1 MKKLIFSATGFPAD
15 IKTLQ
20 TLQDNTLNAVKGFAR
35 QHENYTVLYGME
47 LNPAGTVISAGAFV
61 FNGEIIPFLES
72 TVGETIT
79 INEVIEYGD
88 YNTNPTSNL
97 STENLPTYSFKSAQ
111 VGTGGV
117 HTFSTNQLKRYV
129 NERVIAQG
137 VVEDADIWWGDIP
150 STGALVIV
158 NIPEQSEPF
167 RIEYTLRSQGT
178 VSQIAVHSHMIID
191 STSNNFRVAIS
202 GAKFPNRT
210 YSLEWKILKA

>member
-117 HTFSTNQLKRYV
+117 HTFNTIQLKRYV

-137 VVEDADIWWGDIP
+137 VVDDSEIFFGSIP
-150 STGALVIV
+150 GLGAIVNVTFPAVTGA
-158 NIPEQSEPF
+158 F
-167 RIEYTLRSQGT
+167 RIEYTLRTQGIT
-178 VSQIAVHSHMIID
+178 SGIYTHNHMIID
-191 STSNNFRVAIS
+191 STTSSFRIAIQ
-202 GAKFPNRT
+202 GAKFENRQ
-210 YSLEWKILKA
+210 YFIEWKILKA